1 MSMSAEDRVGTTLGG
16 VYTLGVV
23 LGDGGS
29 ATVYRAVDEQT
40 GIQCAVKVL
49 LPGPD
54 PDGHLK
60 RRLMHEAETMRSLS
74 HPNILRVFATG
85 EHGDAAWIAMELAT
99 RGSIA
104 DRVRDDGPFSPRAAL
119 QVVLQA
125 LAALEVAHGA
135 GVVHRDVKPENLLL
149 QEDDSVKLADF
160 GIALSTDQTRL
171 TRAGFALGSLAY
183 MAPEQ
188 RVDAHAVGPTAD
200 VYAAGATLYNLLT
213 GATPV
218 DLFLSSP
225 GSPRFASIP
234 EGLVEIIRRSTHADP
249 HRRFADAASMAEAL
263 RACLHTAPDEPL
275 FERPATSSG
284 GASYIPTAIPET
296 SRLAERDPTDEAE
309 ALARLEEELRAD
321 LATQE
326 AAKRR
331 DSSRKMG
338 RYALAG
344 ALVLV
349 AIVVAIG
356 ARLSMEEW
364 IDREEA
370 RQARV
375 NVPLE
380 GRWRGTFGVHEA
392 VLELEGPNEELQG
405 VLIVELGRH
414 QLRQRVSGAVVGA
427 ELVLAQT
434 SDAPG
439 LYTATLAQEARLD
452 GVWEGEDRKEPFHLV
467 RLSE

>member
-1 MSMSAEDRVGTTLGG
+1 MTNDAGRDSRVGVTLGG
-16 VYTLGVV
+16 RYLLTGV

-29 ATVYRAVDEQT
+29 ATVYQATDQQT
-40 GIQCAVKVL
+40 GMQCAVKVM

-85 EHGDAAWIAMELAT
+85 ELDNTAWIAMELAT
-99 RGSIA
+99 GGSIA
-104 DRVRDDGPFSPRAAL
+104 DRVREDGPFSPRRAIQLA
-119 QVVLQA
+119 LQA
-125 LAALEVAHGA
+125 LAALEVAHEA

-149 QEDDSVKLADF
+149 QDDASVKLADF

-188 RVDAHAVGPTAD
+188 RVDAHAVAATAD
-200 VYAAGATLYNLLT
+200 VYATGATLYHLMT

-218 DLFLSSP
+218 DLFLSPP

-234 EGLVEIIRRSTHADP
+234 EGLVELIRHATHADP
-249 HRRFADAASMAEAL
+249 KKRFPDAPSMSEAL
-263 RACLHTAPDEPL
+263 RGCLKNAPDDV
-275 FERPATSSG
+275 
-284 GASYIPTAIPET
+284 
-296 SRLAERDPTDEAE
+296 LAELPAPAGDTYVPTQVTAHDEDEAA
-309 ALARLEEELRAD
+309 ALARLEDELRAQFD
-321 LATQE
+321 TEE
-326 AAKRR
+326 ARKRR
-331 DSSRKMG
+331 DGTRQMG

-344 ALVLV
+344 GLLLV

-364 IDREEA
+364 IDREES
-370 RQARV
+370 RQQRV
-375 NVPLE
+375 LVPLA

-392 VLELEGPNEELQG
+392 VLELEGPNDALHGLLVVQ
-405 VLIVELGRH
+405 LGQHEMRH
-414 QLRQRVSGAVVGA
+414 RVRGAVVGA
-427 ELVLAQT
+427 ELVLANAT
-434 SDAPG
+434 DAPG

-452 GVWEGEDRKEPFHLV
+452 GLWEEDDREEPFHLV
-467 RLSE
+467 RVP